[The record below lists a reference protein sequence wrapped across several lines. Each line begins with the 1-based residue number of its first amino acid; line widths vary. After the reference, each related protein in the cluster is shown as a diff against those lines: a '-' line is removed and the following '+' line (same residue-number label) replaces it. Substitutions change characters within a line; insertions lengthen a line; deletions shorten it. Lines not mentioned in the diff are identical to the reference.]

1 MERSRTESVSVVI
14 PVHNAGKY
22 LGETVASVMAQTFKD
37 WELLAVNDHS
47 TDSSVSLLQSLQS
60 RAGKLRILE
69 CAGKGAACA
78 RNTGI
83 KAAKGR
89 FIAFLDADDLWLP
102 EKLSAQLSFMREKD
116 AAFSFTGYE
125 FAGEDGKGTGK
136 CVRVPESIS
145 YEEALKNT
153 TIFTSTVMFD
163 REKLSLALMLMPD
176 VPSEDTATWW
186 KILRNGHTACGLDKI
201 LTLYRR
207 NPGSLSANKLRAVK
221 KTWNLYR
228 NVEHLGFLKS
238 AGCFTGYAI
247 NAIRRRI

>member
-1 MERSRTESVSVVI
+1 MGSRDPELVSVVI
-14 PVHNAGKY
+14 PVHNAEKY
-22 LGETVASVMAQTFKD
+22 LQETVSSVEAQTWRN

-47 TDSSVSLLQSLQS
+47 SDASLSLLKGLQS
-60 RAGKLRILE
+60 RSAGIRVLE

-102 EKLSAQLSFMREKD
+102 EKLASQLEFMREKN

-125 FAGEDGKGTGK
+125 FAGENGKGTGK
-136 CVRVPESIS
+136 KVRVPETIS

-186 KILRNGHTACGLDKI
+186 KILKNGHTGYGLDRI

-207 NPGSLSANKLRAVK
+207 NGKSLSANKLKAVK

-228 NVEHLGFLKS
+228 NVEHLGFVKS
-238 AGCFTGYAI
+238 AGCFAHYAV
-247 NAIRRRI
+247 NALKRRL